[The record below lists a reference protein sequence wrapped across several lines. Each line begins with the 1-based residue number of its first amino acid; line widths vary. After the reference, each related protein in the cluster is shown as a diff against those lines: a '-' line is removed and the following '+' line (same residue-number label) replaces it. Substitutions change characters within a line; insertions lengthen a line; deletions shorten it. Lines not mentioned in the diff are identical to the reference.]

1 MRESGVFKGK
11 EGSLL
16 DACLIV
22 QVKVRTWIAVRKE
35 FADITLNW
43 RRIN

>member
-1 MRESGVFKGK
+1 MRESGAFKGK

-22 QVKVRTWIAVRKE
+22 QVKVKNVDGCKKGVC
-35 FADITLNW
+35 
-43 RRIN
+43 